1 MDDIKDIFH
10 CHKSSNCVGRNF
22 HMLNKEQVLT
32 GYFESRFGRHYSGI
46 AQYLVL
52 SFLIIASLLLFL
64 RSFRK
69 IRIIKSR
76 DYNLT
81 VEYDT
86 YCVMSLYIQHYTQFI
101 LAFSIAYCIVLLIM
115 AAMDTQDVS
124 QGVMQFVIVM

>member
-1 MDDIKDIFH
+1 MDDINDIFN
-10 CHKSSNCVGRNF
+10 CHKSANCAGRNF
-22 HMLNKEQVLT
+22 HMINKEQVLR
-32 GYFESRFGRHYSGI
+32 GYFESRFGRHHSGI
-46 AQYLVL
+46 AQYLIL
-52 SFLIIASLLLFL
+52 SFLITSSLLLFL

-115 AAMDTQDVS
+115 AAMDT
-124 QGVMQFVIVM
+124 